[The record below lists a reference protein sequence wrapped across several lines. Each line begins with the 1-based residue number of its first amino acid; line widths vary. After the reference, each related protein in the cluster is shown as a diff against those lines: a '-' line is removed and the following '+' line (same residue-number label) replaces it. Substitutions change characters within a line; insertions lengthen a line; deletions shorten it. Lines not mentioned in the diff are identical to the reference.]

1 MRRRILGMESSM
13 GEYIKFPQEIDPF
26 MVKEK
31 RGGDPNEPPALVR
44 NIEDWLTEVET
55 MMKESLRW
63 QIKESA

>member
-1 MRRRILGMESSM
+1 M
-13 GEYIKFPQEIDPF
+13 D
-26 MVKEK
+26 
-31 RGGDPNEPPALVR
+31 PPALVR